1 MKKNLSD
8 VKKIFFNSEIFKYD
22 YIYIY
27 SDLRFYLIKYG
38 NNFAVDLLKLF
49 LKKKKTII
57 VPTFSYT
64 TSGKFFKDK
73 TKSALGYF
81 SNFILNSKK
90 SLRSDH
96 PLFSFTAIGPK
107 KNILKNLGKSAFGN
121 KGLHKKLYKKRACY
135 LHIGR
140 PLKQGNTM
148 VHFFEKKY
156 KVKYR
161 FEKKFPTKVF
171 VKKKYLGGNYSAY
184 LRNLKMQN
192 NHFYFKKAYKEIVKK
207 KFVKS
212 YYSKNNFESID
223 IYSYDR
229 IYEILN
235 ELIKKDKSIFIK
247 PICL

>member
-1 MKKNLSD
+1 MKKNLSG
-8 VKKIFFNSEIFKYD
+8 VKKIFFNSKIFKYD

-27 SDLRFYLIKYG
+27 ADLRFYLIKHG

-64 TSGKFFKDK
+64 TSGEFFKDK

-107 KNILKNLGKSAFGN
+107 KSILKNLGKSAFGN
-121 KGLHKKLYKKRACY
+121 KGLHKKLYRKRACY

-148 VHFFEKKY
+148 VHFFEK
-156 KVKYR
+156 
-161 FEKKFPTKVF
+161 TKEDLF
-171 VKKKYLGGNYSAY
+171 TFLY
-184 LRNLKMQN
+184 
-192 NHFYFKKAYKEIVKK
+192 IVESQENSRECEVGKRAR
-207 KFVKS
+207 KS
-212 YYSKNNFESID
+212 
-223 IYSYDR
+223 
-229 IYEILN
+229 
-235 ELIKKDKSIFIK
+235 
-247 PICL
+247 